1 MYIETEKET
10 LASVPFGMSH
20 RKLHSLS
27 LIIDERLP
35 QNRGNFLFTLL
46 SIYDTLM
53 MKLETILYI
62 IQVTSLVIA
71 LACTLIMMFRVRKAV
86 SYMDNY
92 IREHQNKKGI
102 VSKEFRKV
110 IKILGGK

>member
-1 MYIETEKET
+1 
-10 LASVPFGMSH
+10 
-20 RKLHSLS
+20 
-27 LIIDERLP
+27 
-35 QNRGNFLFTLL
+35 
-46 SIYDTLM
+46 

-62 IQVTSLVIA
+62 IQIISLVIA
-71 LACTLIMMFRVRKAV
+71 LVCTLVMMFKVRKAV

-92 IREHQNKKGI
+92 IGEHQNKKGV